1 MDNLK
6 AEASK
11 YQTLNEFRQGS
22 ESAYKTYL
30 SLGRPDE
37 VCNHLEK
44 TRKIWD
50 ELSATEEAKKH
61 PDRWSFQKNAGGAYR
76 YLWKRGLLDQV
87 FSPLPEIVDW
97 SYDLVK
103 EKASECKHR
112 SDFKIKY
119 AGGHKWAYERGLLS
133 DLFGETY
140 NTPECDNDV
149 VYIWSVKGL
158 PEVYK
163 IGKTSDRL
171 GVRRIK
177 YTSRK
182 GSIEAEKVWLFRTDQ
197 AKSVEKELLSIGK
210 PYEFD
215 HKFSGSTEFRQ
226 MTKTEFNH
234 CLNICGQNPE
244 GVTNA

>member
-1 MDNLK
+1 MTSHKNKPRRVWDD
-6 AEASK
+6 
-11 YQTLNEFRQGS
+11 T
-22 ESAYKTYL
+22 SAI
-30 SLGRPDE
+30 G
-37 VCNHLEK
+37 
-44 TRKIWD
+44 
-50 ELSATEEAKKH
+50 EAKSY
-61 PDRWSFQKNAGGAYR
+61 PDRWSFQKNSGGAYR
-76 YLWKRGLLDQV
+76 YLWKRDLLGEAFPPLLQV
-87 FSPLPEIVDW
+87 NEW
-97 SYDLVK
+97 SYEVAK

-112 SDFKIKY
+112 TDFKIKCP
-119 AGGHKWAYERGLLS
+119 GGHKWAYKRGLLS
-133 DLFGETY
+133 EFFGETY

-244 GVTNA
+244 AVPNG